1 VRRERLATRHCRQ
14 CHPCRQAGTTSTP
27 QGRQNGLANILPG
40 VLLRQGRTNMNI
52 IAIANQKGGTAKTT
66 TVAALGLLLSRQGT
80 RVHMVDLD
88 PQASLT
94 HAFGH
99 TDSHARSANPLLKGD
114 GLVTVTVAENLT
126 LSPSAFQLSQVETD
140 LLAEDGREHRL
151 RTCLAR
157 TPLPPDIVI
166 LLDSP
171 PSLGILAVNCL
182 TVANGLIAVVQP
194 GGFELHALMQL
205 HITMESIRHRVN
217 PDLRVL
223 GAVVTNAH
231 RRRRITGQVERE
243 TAGLYSILG
252 TVRSDAR
259 LLTASSTGRFH
270 RLSRSAALDDYAQVL
285 RRLRTVL
292 A

>member
-1 VRRERLATRHCRQ
+1 
-14 CHPCRQAGTTSTP
+14 
-27 QGRQNGLANILPG
+27 
-40 VLLRQGRTNMNI
+40 MI

-94 HAFGH
+94 HAFGQ
-99 TDSHARSANPLLKGD
+99 TDNPARSANPLLQAAPLG
-114 GLVTVTVAENLT
+114 TVSVAENLS
-126 LSPSAFQLSQVETD
+126 LSPSPFQLSRVEPD
-140 LLAEDGREHRL
+140 LLAQDGREHRL
-151 RTCLAR
+151 RDCLAR
-157 TPLPPDIVI
+157 TPLPSDVVV

-205 HITMESIRHRVN
+205 HITVESIRHRVN
-217 PDLRVL
+217 PEVRVL
-223 GAVVTNAH
+223 GAIITNAH
-231 RRRRITGQVERE
+231 RRRKITGQVERE
-243 TAGLYSILG
+243 TAGLYPILG

-259 LLTASSTGRFH
+259 LLTASSTGRFQ
-270 RLSRSAALDDYAQVL
+270 RLSRSAALEDYAEVL
-285 RRLRTVL
+285 RRLQMARV
-292 A
+292 

>member
-1 VRRERLATRHCRQ
+1 
-14 CHPCRQAGTTSTP
+14 
-27 QGRQNGLANILPG
+27 
-40 VLLRQGRTNMNI
+40 MKI

-80 RVHMVDLD
+80 PVHMVDMD

-99 TDSHARSANPLLKGD
+99 TDNPARTANPLLSAD
-114 GLVTVTVAENLT
+114 GLVTATVAENLT
-126 LSPSAFQLSQVETD
+126 LSPSPFQLSQVETD

-151 RTCLAR
+151 RMCLER
-157 TPLPPDIVI
+157 TPLPADTVV

-205 HITMESIRHRVN
+205 QITVESIRHRVN
-217 PDLRVL
+217 PHLQVL

-243 TAGLYSILG
+243 TAGLYRILG

-259 LLTASSTGRFH
+259 LLTASSTGRLHKLH
-270 RLSRSAALDDYAQVL
+270 RSSAMDDYAEVL
-285 RRLRTVL
+285 RRLRTVMP
-292 A
+292 